1 MHRRERGIERG
12 RGRDRERGKERE
24 RKKEREEKNQLP
36 VGRGNPFLPILH
48 PARIPGS
55 HTRVTDMK
63 LMGPYGMQLLLHRA

>member
-1 MHRRERGIERG
+1 MHRRERGIEGKRTRQREG
-12 RGRDRERGKERE
+12 KGEREEERERGK
-24 RKKEREEKNQLP
+24 KPAPSGPWQS
-36 VGRGNPFLPILH
+36 FSSILH